1 MKDINLLPL
10 LNSYGDIFELD
21 YKFDSEE
28 AINELKKLE
37 WEQGPNGKRGV
48 NLTGPIGDLT
58 LDHKGKHAEYQEPNT
73 NTHNCPS
80 IIDFFTK
87 LENLARCRAAHMN
100 AGSFFSMHRDAY
112 RLNPQIRIFI
122 PLNKTDVSQ
131 WNFIY
136 ENKRIDFKPG
146 VPYILNTRKQHG
158 SFAMSD
164 DIYHILM
171 SVFLTENNLKTII
184 SMLPNCKEH

>member
-1 MKDINLLPL
+1 
-10 LNSYGDIFELD
+10 
-21 YKFDSEE
+21 
-28 AINELKKLE
+28 
-37 WEQGPNGKRGV
+37 
-48 NLTGPIGDLT
+48 
-58 LDHKGKHAEYQEPNT
+58 
-73 NTHNCPS
+73 
-80 IIDFFTK
+80 
-87 LENLARCRAAHMN
+87 MN

>member
-58 LDHKGKHAEYQEPNT
+58 LD
-73 NTHNCPS
+73 
-80 IIDFFTK
+80 
-87 LENLARCRAAHMN
+87 
-100 AGSFFSMHRDAY
+100 
-112 RLNPQIRIFI
+112 PQIRIFI